1 MLRKLT
7 ILFIACSLLL
17 ITGCVSPYRYFPEE
31 PKWKSNDLVI
41 TSIVDGYVV
50 TDELIYNYV
59 YQKLYLYNIQ
69 EWRKHNGVK

>member
-1 MLRKLT
+1 M
-7 ILFIACSLLL
+7 
-17 ITGCVSPYRYFPEE
+17 GCVSPYRYFPEE
-31 PKWKSNDLVI
+31 PKWKSNDLII
-41 TSIVDGYVV
+41 TNIVDGYVV

>member
-17 ITGCVSPYRYFPEE
+17 LMGCVSPYRYFPEE

-41 TSIVDGYVV
+41 TNIVDGYVV